1 MSHYTQDEW
10 MRLVAENFP
19 SASPTDMEAFRND
32 NNVFVDGLPPPQY
45 SGPLS
50 TGGYAGTP
58 PQAQGS
64 SDVDPEDEVDTPPVG
79 ALPFKS
85 VGDWSQGMQ
94 GLSAEEAAY
103 GKLQETE
110 RAARYEAARKALE
123 ERRFGPSA
131 SEQLFALS
139 AAIGTP
145 MIRPSFG
152 GVMRNV
158 ATSMADIEKA
168 KREAEM
174 SRANALAALEQSYMG
189 ANTAAKLA
197 EFDARRKA
205 LAAQGP
211 VLARAATANAPKY
224 APVGDRFQQVPGTGD
239 NLGILTPNQLLIAQ
253 QDPRNKGKTFYTQD
267 GRTGVIN

>member
-1 MSHYTQDEW
+1 MAHYTQDEW

-19 SASPTDMEAFRND
+19 SASPTDMEAFRNA

-45 SGPLS
+45 TGPLS

-64 SDVDPEDEVDTPPVG
+64 SDVDPEDEIE
-79 ALPFKS
+79 LPGPLAS
-85 VGDWSQGMQ
+85 VPEWSKAMS
-94 GLSAEEAAY
+94 GLSQEEATFGSEYVAD
-103 GKLQETE
+103 
-110 RAARYEAARKALE
+110 RAAQYEAAKKALE
-123 ERRFGPSA
+123 ERRFGPSK
-131 SEQLFALS
+131 SEELFALA

-168 KREAEM
+168 RREAEQK
-174 SRANALAALEQSYMG
+174 RADALLALGQSYSDDTLAARMAQF
-189 ANTAAKLA
+189 K
-197 EFDARRKA
+197 ARRDA

-211 VLARAATANAPKY
+211 VLARAATANAPKF

-239 NLGILTPNQLLIAQ
+239 NLGILTPRQLLAAQ

-267 GRTGVIN
+267 GRPGVID